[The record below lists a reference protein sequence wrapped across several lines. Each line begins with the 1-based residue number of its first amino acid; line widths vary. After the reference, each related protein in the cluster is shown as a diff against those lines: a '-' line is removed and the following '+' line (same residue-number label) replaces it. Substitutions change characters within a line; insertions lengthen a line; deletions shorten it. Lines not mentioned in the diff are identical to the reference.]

1 MRERNNYEPSTVIF
15 ASVLLCLVLG
25 PSRGLAQ
32 SSGGS
37 YKITS
42 SVQASGGGTSTGS
55 GNKVIEGTAAQSASG
70 GPQTAASIS
79 HVSGFWPT
87 TLAQPALPQ
96 NGQTTFQFSANNYS
110 APEDLGALS
119 ITITRNGDT
128 SAAASVDYATV
139 NGPATQ
145 KSDFEYAA
153 GRVTVLDQQ
162 YCQLWRRRTVPRGQA
177 HKRQR
182 CLFPLYRISA
192 DRFSATPLAEGIV
205 RRTAKVPA
213 VHARPAAG
221 WSGRD
226 RQLARMGAKAEG
238 QSAAVDRR
246 VGKPAAVQ
254 SRLRRHV
261 ERCLCERSLR

>member
-153 GRVTVLDQQ
+153 GRLTFAPGETSKAFQILINEDVYVEGNETFTVALNNPSGASLAQQ
-162 YCQLWRRRTVPRGQA
+162 NSATITIKDDEPESSANPIDGAQSFVHTHYHDFLNREPDPAGLQFWTNNIASC
-177 HKRQR
+177 
-182 CLFPLYRISA
+182 SA
-192 DRFSATPLAEGIV
+192 DE
-205 RRTAKVPA
+205 
-213 VHARPAAG
+213 
-221 WSGRD
+221 
-226 RQLARMGAKAEG
+226 Q
-238 QSAAVDRR
+238 
-246 VGKPAAVQ
+246 
-254 SRLRRHV
+254 
-261 ERCLCERSLR
+261 C